1 MTQVKED
8 VGRPREAGERG
19 RGSEL
24 LRTGGRVA
32 VWAVLAIVFARG
44 LAGVIAGSQPPSQRV
59 VQPAPAGSGFPNADA
74 DAFAVAFAR
83 AYLTVPAHGQVGWSR
98 SVAPFLASGLSDRA
112 AAALP
117 RKSPGRQVAQATVAR
132 AASLGG
138 ARALIT
144 VACSFQDPGRPVR
157 YLTVPIA
164 RGSTGGLVVFDLPAL
179 SAPPPPAGDVSFS
192 DPPPLTGPSAGEIED
207 LVGRFLG
214 AYLAGQDP
222 SGLAYFLAPG
232 TLVPPIGAGLSM
244 VSLDAVGREFEP
256 TSTDASVLAAVHAR
270 DAQSGAVYPLRYRLG
285 LVHRDRWYVSSLAGA
300 PSA

>member
-1 MTQVKED
+1 MKQAKEE

-19 RGSEL
+19 RGGEL
-24 LRTGGRVA
+24 LRAGGRVA

-44 LAGVIAGSQPPSQRV
+44 LAGVIVGPQRV
-59 VQPAPAGSGFPNADA
+59 APRTVPPAPAGAGFPDAEA
-74 DAFAVAFAR
+74 DAFAVDFAR
-83 AYLTVPAHGQVGWSR
+83 EYLSVPARGRAGWAR
-98 SVAPFLASGLSDRA
+98 LVAPFLVSGLSDRA

-117 RKSPGRQVAQATVAR
+117 RRSPGQQVAQATVAR
-132 AASLGG
+132 AVSLGG

-144 VACSFQDPGRPVR
+144 VACNFTDPARPAR
-157 YLTVPIA
+157 YLVVPVA
-164 RGSTGGLVVFDLPAL
+164 RGAAGGLVVFDLPAL

-192 DPPPLTGPSAGEIED
+192 DPPPLTGPSAAEIQD

-214 AYLAGQDP
+214 AYLAAQDP

-232 TLVPPIGAGLSM
+232 AAVPPIGAGLSL
-244 VSLDAVGREFEP
+244 VSLDAVGQQREP
-256 TSTDASVLAAVHAR
+256 TTTDAAVLAAVHVR

-285 LVHRDRWYVSSLAGA
+285 LVHRDRWYVSSLAGG